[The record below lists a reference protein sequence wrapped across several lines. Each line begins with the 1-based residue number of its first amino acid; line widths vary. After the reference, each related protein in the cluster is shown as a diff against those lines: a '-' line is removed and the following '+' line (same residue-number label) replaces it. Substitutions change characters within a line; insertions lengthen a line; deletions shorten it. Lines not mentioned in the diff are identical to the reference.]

1 MTFVRTV
8 SPLCLLLFACAG
20 HPPKAGETAATRAE
34 PAAGSDLSPG
44 AANRSLP
51 PEATFADL
59 VRSASLL
66 DATDSPSESC
76 LLGRAANGAFRL
88 AGEVRAG
95 LRPLPQPALEL
106 DDALQGASS
115 VQVLTPWGT
124 YGSAPS
130 SLVFASLT
138 DFPPLRDA
146 IVLTITDRGVSL
158 RSTAQS
164 GTLQAAL
171 APQAKSLS
179 ALGSLDGVIAFV
191 SAEAAVPVSELYEL
205 LEELQRLG
213 ARTAFAVN
221 LAPGTPLPAPAPV
234 ANVQRCP
241 DGLSE
246 TTLPE
251 GNLEL
256 DALLTGVS
264 SLKEHAP
271 DCLTRGGAQGAA
283 GGKLTVALRIDAQGQ
298 VSESCIRADELGDPA
313 IAACV
318 LELTRKLAFPPPQPS
333 GVVDAEL
340 PLVLRPHSA
349 PAQAPVCPTTES

>member
-1 MTFVRTV
+1 MTSARLV
-8 SPLCLLLFACAG
+8 SPLCLLLLACGGRTPAPAPATGASAG
-20 HPPKAGETAATRAE
+20 AST
-34 PAAGSDLSPG
+34 GSDLS
-44 AANRSLP
+44 AAPTHRTLP

-59 VRSASLL
+59 VRAASLL
-66 DATDSPSESC
+66 DGTEQNAESC
-76 LLGRAANGAFRL
+76 LLGKEPSGAFRL
-88 AGEVRAG
+88 AGEVRGG

-106 DDALQGASS
+106 DEPLKGASN

-124 YGSAPS
+124 YGTTPS
-130 SLVFASLT
+130 PLAFASLT
-138 DFPPLRDA
+138 AFPPLREA

-158 RSTAQS
+158 RGTAQT
-164 GTLQAAL
+164 GTLRAEL

-191 SAEAAVPVSELYEL
+191 AAEAAVPMREVYTL
-205 LEELQRLG
+205 LEELSRLG

-221 LAPGTPLPAPAPV
+221 LAPGTPLPAPAPTTSV
-234 ANVQRCP
+234 VRCP

-251 GNLEL
+251 GNLEVN
-256 DALLTGVS
+256 ALLAGVVP
-264 SLKEHAP
+264 LKERAP
-271 DCLTRGGAQGAA
+271 DCLTRGGAEGAA
-283 GGKLTVALRIDAQGQ
+283 GGKLTLAMRIDAQGR
-298 VSESCIRADELGDPA
+298 VIESCVRADELGDPA

-318 LELTRKLAFPPPQPS
+318 LELTRELAFAAPQPA

-349 PAQAPVCPTTES
+349 PAQAPVCATTEN

>member
-1 MTFVRTV
+1 MTSTRIV
-8 SPLCLLLFACAG
+8 SPLCLLLLACGGHKSASTAPPQAAAG
-20 HPPKAGETAATRAE
+20 TTS
-34 PAAGSDLSPG
+34 AGSDLSTAPQR
-44 AANRSLP
+44 ALP

-59 VRSASLL
+59 VRAASLL
-66 DATDSPSESC
+66 DATEQAPEGC
-76 LLGRAANGAFRL
+76 LLGRDARGAFRL

-106 DDALQGASS
+106 DEALQGASN

-124 YGSAPS
+124 YGSPPS
-130 SLVFASLT
+130 PLAFASLT
-138 DFPPLRDA
+138 AFPPLRDA

-164 GTLQAAL
+164 GTLRAEL

-191 SAEAAVPVSELYEL
+191 AAEAAVPMREVYEL
-205 LEELQRLG
+205 MEELDRLG

-221 LAPGTPLPAPAPV
+221 LAPQTSLPAPAPV
-234 ANVQRCP
+234 TSVQRCP

-246 TTLPE
+246 TALPE
-251 GNLEL
+251 GNLEVA
-256 DALLTGVS
+256 ALLAGVAP
-264 SLKEHAP
+264 LKERAP
-271 DCLTRGGAQGAA
+271 DCLTRGGAEGAA
-283 GGKLTVALRIDAQGQ
+283 GGKLTLAMRIDAQGR
-298 VSESCIRADELGDPA
+298 VSESCVSADELGDPA

-318 LELTRKLAFPPPQPS
+318 LELTRELTFPAPQPA

-349 PAQAPVCPTTES
+349 PAQAPVCPTTET